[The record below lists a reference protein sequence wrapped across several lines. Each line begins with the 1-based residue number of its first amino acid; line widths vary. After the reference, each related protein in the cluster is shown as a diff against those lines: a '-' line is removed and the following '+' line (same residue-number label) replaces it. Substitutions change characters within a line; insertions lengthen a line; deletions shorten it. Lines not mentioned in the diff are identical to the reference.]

1 MNITKEKFLAFVRL
15 QQLGVMNMTDIERG
29 AKLTHLTE
37 DEYEEIM
44 WNYTK
49 YKDMYIKN
57 KKTTKYL

>member
-1 MNITKEKFLAFVRL
+1 MNITKEKFMAFVRL
-15 QQLGVMNMTDIERG
+15 QQLDVMNMTDIERG

-57 KKTTKYL
+57 KK